1 LEKLKRGRVR
11 EEGNKRQEKGQIE
24 KEEKKGGKKG
34 GKEEIG
40 GGGKKEGEEKIL
52 SGFKVQSS
60 PHWKYWI
67 SNPVLPS
74 LELMTDEFCTSS

>member
-40 GGGKKEGEEKIL
+40 GGGKKEGEE
-52 SGFKVQSS
+52 
-60 PHWKYWI
+60 
-67 SNPVLPS
+67 
-74 LELMTDEFCTSS
+74 